1 MSTRF
6 SQWRNTEYVGLPVES
21 YLQAGLVKDQRIET
35 ELQKTSAALAEY
47 KSLQAV
53 GANAEAYQ
61 NEIMSGI
68 KGELE
73 ALAKENLK
81 SPEALMKMQS
91 IVSNPTYVTGLKN
104 IAKNTEYFKLAQKA
118 AKDYEKESGNKINAT
133 PFYKAY
139 QELMSESGDPTKFN
153 ANRFAGLDSIPKYTE
168 IQKEINDV
176 VAKMNASKR
185 AWDASK
191 GAYIQINSV
200 EELGP
205 KKIQE
210 AVQYEFRNRKDLQA
224 QLARNIDY
232 DSYSTG
238 VSTEARGE
246 QIRLNYE
253 KAYNTTTSQ
262 LDEYKK
268 NPAAFIQKYK
278 LGDAKRAEQQIMALQ
293 NQQQNYDQL
302 RKLDPGTLVRK
313 ELIDNSA
320 YAAGVTFGYIKED
333 IKKTTDSSVL
343 QQRSFAHQEEMRQRD
358 IKLAAGETA
367 MVNMGAVMNPDASA
381 MESKIKNGDYI
392 NEMAAAAGVDPT
404 KYNPSFVNKALAA
417 VGVGGIKG
425 GMISLLGGTTPNNTK
440 DLVKDIAKKY
450 GYVKGVSSHENEEA
464 FLKDLYQSGNY
475 MPTGFQNANLD
486 PAKVIKS
493 INSAKGGAVYIDNV
507 LVTDKEEKAGF
518 INLLNNGDNKSKIKL
533 GDTQLATFHL
543 RPDGITVASFR
554 HPDTNALI
562 SYEVN
567 DQMFADIAQITK
579 AKYNND
585 FVKETYTKPMSV
597 KVSRF
602 FDTQGPGGPYD
613 EYTAAQVKDGTGNIT
628 YFKDARSPVVQAKGR
643 DAIVEVAR
651 VLAHNDL
658 STYTEAQ
665 RVDFYNKAIKIIN
678 DNYNKSFVKNK
689 QGVLSLD
696 DGVFGRTIQLND
708 KNNKLVDVVLPA
720 NLYIINNKLEFEDD
734 MSGDNFAV
742 GLNRP
747 LDVRMGKSMLKVG
760 GNESEFMVNQKLF
773 KDRLNRMVDMSK
785 INSSKYVIDTQ
796 SDVYSES
803 GVDQ

>member
-21 YLQAGLVKDQRIET
+21 YLQAGLVKDQRIES

-61 NEIMSGI
+61 SEIMSGI

-91 IVSNPTYVTGLKN
+91 IISNPTYVTGLKN

-118 AKDYEKESGNKINAT
+118 AKDYEKESGNRINAT

-139 QELMSESGDPTKFN
+139 QELMNESGDPTQFN
-153 ANRFAGLDSIPKYTE
+153 ANRFSGLDSIPKYTE

-176 VAKMNASKR
+176 VAKMNADKR

-191 GAYIQINSV
+191 GAYIQINTV
-200 EELGP
+200 EELGS
-205 KKIQE
+205 KRIQE

-246 QIRLNYE
+246 QIRSNYE
-253 KAYNTTTSQ
+253 KAYNTTTNQ
-262 LDEYKK
+262 LDEYKS
-268 NPAAFIQKYK
+268 NPTAFIKKYK
-278 LGDAKRAEQQIMALQ
+278 LGDAKNAERQILALQ
-293 NQQQNYDQL
+293 NQQKNYDQL
-302 RKLDPGTLVRK
+302 RQLDPASLVRK

-343 QQRSFAHQEEMRQRD
+343 QQRSFAHQEEMRQKD

-367 MVNMGAVMNPDASA
+367 MVNMGAVMNPDADV
-381 MESKIKNGDYI
+381 MDTKLKNGDYL
-392 NEMAAAAGVDPT
+392 NDMAAAAGINPD
-404 KYNPSFVNKALAA
+404 KYSASLSNRILKGIATA
-417 VGVGGIKG
+417 GTMQGGIASVFANTQQTK
-425 GMISLLGGTTPNNTK
+425 SLIK
-440 DLVKDIAKKY
+440 DLAKKY
-450 GYVKGVSSHENEEA
+450 GYVKGVSPHDNEEA
-464 FLKDLYQSGNY
+464 FLKDFYQSGNY
-475 MPTGFQNANLD
+475 MPVGFQNANLD
-486 PAKVIKS
+486 PAKVVKS
-493 INSAKGGAVYIDNV
+493 INSAKGGAVYINNV
-507 LVTDKEEKAGF
+507 LIQEGEEKASY
-518 INLLNNGDNKSKIKL
+518 INLLNNGDAETKIKL

-543 RPDGITVASFR
+543 RPDGVTVASYR
-554 HPDTNALI
+554 HPKTNALI

-567 DQMFADIAQITK
+567 DQMFADISQVTK
-579 AKYNND
+579 AKYNNE
-585 FVKETYTKPMSV
+585 FLNGTYTKPVSV
-597 KVSRF
+597 KVSRY

-613 EYTAAQVKDGTGNIT
+613 EYTAAQVKDGTGNLT
-628 YFKDARSPVVQAKGR
+628 YFKDAKSPLVQGKGR

-678 DNYNKSFVKNK
+678 ENYDKSFVKNK
-689 QGVLSLD
+689 RGSISLD

-708 KNNKLVDVVLPA
+708 KNNKVVDVVLPA
-720 NLYIINNKLEFEDD
+720 NLYIINNKIEFEDD
-734 MSGDNFAV
+734 MSSGDFAV
-742 GLNRP
+742 GIPRP
-747 LDVRMGKSMLKVG
+747 LDVRTGKTMIKVG
-760 GNESEFMVNQKLF
+760 GNESEFVVNQKLF
-773 KDRLNRMVDMSK
+773 KDRLNRLVDMSK
-785 INSSKYVIDTQ
+785 VNSSKYVIDTQ
-796 SDVYSES
+796 SEVYDKT
-803 GVDQ
+803 GIDQ